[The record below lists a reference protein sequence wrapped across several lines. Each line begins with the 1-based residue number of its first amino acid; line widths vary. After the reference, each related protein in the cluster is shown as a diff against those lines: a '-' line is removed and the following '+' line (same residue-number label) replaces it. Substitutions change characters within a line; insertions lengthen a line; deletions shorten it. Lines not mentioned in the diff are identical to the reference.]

1 MLEITPQLIQELRD
15 EIAYRK
21 HQLEDAKKPSQ
32 VISLMIQLEDLER
45 ALKRAEGKPLD
56 VVKSVKR
63 IHDKRNLF

>member
-1 MLEITPQLIQELRD
+1 MTPQLIQELRD
-15 EIAYRK
+15 EIKFRK
-21 HQLEDAKKPSQ
+21 QQLEVAVKPSH

-56 VVKSVKR
+56 VVKDVKR